1 MGTLVIADDEK
12 LICDAILSILNS
24 AVPELDDIH
33 VFYNGAEAYDFV
45 QSNNADIVLLDIEMP
60 EKSGLDIAQFISDQE
75 RDCFVIIITAYR
87 EFDYAKRAIDCQ
99 VDAFLT
105 KPFSSQEL
113 IDTVRKGL
121 ASSEK
126 SLRKPKP
133 SPKSQTG
140 NYIVSS
146 ALKYIDNNYT
156 SSTLSLENTADALS
170 VSCGHL
176 SRLFKKHTGQ
186 NFPEYLLKV
195 RMEHA
200 KVLLQT
206 TNMSTTDIATATGY
220 ESSVYFRQSFKSCF
234 NMTPRQYREMTFDL
248 KINCGKENS
257 EI

>member
-1 MGTLVIADDEK
+1 MYTTIIADDEK
-12 LICDAILSILNS
+12 LICDAILSVLHA

-33 VFYNGAEAYDFV
+33 VFYNGADTYDYV
-45 QSNNADIVLLDIEMP
+45 QSHKADILLLDIEMP
-60 EKSGLDIAQFISDQE
+60 EKSGLDIAQYISEQDY
-75 RDCFVIIITAYR
+75 DCYVIIITAYR
-87 EFDYAKRAIDCQ
+87 DFDYAKRAIDCQ

-113 IDTVRKGL
+113 VDTVRKGL
-121 ASSEK
+121 ASFQKEA
-126 SLRKPKP
+126 KPKP
-133 SPKSQTG
+133 FVKSQSN

-146 ALKYIDNNYT
+146 AMNYIQNNFT
-156 SSTLSLENTADALS
+156 SSTLSLDNVADALS

-200 KVLLQT
+200 KMLLET

-234 NMTPRQYREMTFDL
+234 NMTPRQYREITCDHQL
-248 KINCGKENS
+248 THGKENN
-257 EI
+257 EL